1 MLPLPLRISRALS
14 IIRWVTIIIAHGI
27 AGFKASGG
35 WCRAWH
41 GWFYIQYRNGNNP
54 ASAKADIDLNISAMA
69 IYKLRVKEYPM
80 TLRYQFTIPFA
91 GVLFSPL
98 LRASRITRSST

>member
-14 IIRWVTIIIAHGI
+14 IIRWVTIIICPRYCRDLKLLAGGAVHGMS
-27 AGFKASGG
+27 GFI
-35 WCRAWH
+35 
-41 GWFYIQYRNGNNP
+41 YNTRNGNNP

-91 GVLFSPL
+91 GVLFSPITGN
-98 LRASRITRSST
+98 RITRSST

>member
-1 MLPLPLRISRALS
+1 MA
-14 IIRWVTIIIAHGI
+14 WVVLIYNT
-27 AGFKASGG
+27 
-35 WCRAWH
+35 
-41 GWFYIQYRNGNNP
+41 RNGNNP

-91 GVLFSPL
+91 GVLILPPITGN
-98 LRASRITRSST
+98 RITRSST